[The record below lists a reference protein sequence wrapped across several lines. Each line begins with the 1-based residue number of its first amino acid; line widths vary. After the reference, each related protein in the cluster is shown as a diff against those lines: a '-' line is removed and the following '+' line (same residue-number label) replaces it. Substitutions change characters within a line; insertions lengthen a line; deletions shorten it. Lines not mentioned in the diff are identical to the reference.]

1 MKQWVTYLVVVIC
14 KCLPIIVTDHLPLV
28 IEMVVLHIESLQSWL
43 FINSTKALIP
53 GDLWSFICIE
63 VHPDKV
69 QFINVNMNMKQ
80 IVGRFVERGE
90 FLILGRF

>member
-1 MKQWVTYLVVVIC
+1 MQSWVTYVVIIIC
-14 KCLPIIVTDHLPLV
+14 KCFPIVVEGHLLLV

-43 FINSTKALIP
+43 FINSTKALIS
-53 GDLWSFICIE
+53 GDLWSSICIE

-69 QFINVNMNMKQ
+69 HFIDVNMNMKQ
-80 IVGRFVERGE
+80 IVGRFIERGE